1 MRKERGLTLVELAI
15 VLIVL
20 GILLGIGAGIIGTL
34 IKRVKFNES
43 REIVSAAVEGI
54 VGFATS
60 SGRLPTD
67 AELSSAVRTLK
78 DSYGKD
84 LAYVYDQDLTASS
97 PYGLCGLTSTNITVR
112 ICQDSGCSTVTQ
124 TINNVAFIVISGNGN
139 YNNQTSGTQGV
150 NSPTTI
156 DVFEYG
162 VNVDNYAGDLNRV
175 EPYDD
180 IVKWVTLHEIQ
191 TAQGCEALTITS
203 PSTLPSAVED
213 EPYSYQLQ
221 AKGGRPPY
229 TWSLD
234 SSNPD
239 FSTIGLSL
247 SPDGTISGT
256 INFSN
261 ATPSVDDDSIP
272 GAVVGCSG
280 QIEFTVTVTDNAGQ
294 SVSQNFTIPVNAKPV
309 EIITNT
315 LPDAY
320 EGTPYTADIEA
331 IGGSGTYN
339 FQVVSGSLPPGLS
352 LNNSTGEITG
362 TPPTDTGC
370 SEGVYNFG
378 IQASSCT
385 TATKGFSITLRDP
398 DCGGGGGGGGACT
411 PMSITPSSGSTFNAY
426 VGIYFTQ
433 TILVAGGQPPISNT
447 QCDPNSSCNG
457 LSISCGSTSAV
468 ISGTPTAPGTCSFTV
483 SFQDSCSPPQSITAN
498 YTVIIGCPTLTGFAD
513 TLSNGQVC
521 YPYSGT
527 ITALGGSP
535 PYTWALTSGSLPFG
549 VDFCT
554 GNTTQTCTISGSDII
569 DYPGTYNFNVQVQ
582 DACGQIYS
590 QPFSITVSYPPGSE
604 GNEMQDCVN
613 DGGIDIDE
621 LPGVTLFYKVNNTG
635 SCLPITGS
643 TRFTL
648 GNEYYIYSD
657 NSCISFLCTLNF
669 CQLWDIEWQNSF
681 SNCRVRIDSNCVLY
695 D

>member
-1 MRKERGLTLVELAI
+1 MRREKGLTLIELAV

-20 GILLGIGAGIIGTL
+20 GILLGIGAGIVSVL
-34 IKRVKFNES
+34 IKRVKYSES
-43 REIVSAAVEGI
+43 KEIVDAAVEGI

-84 LAYVYDQDLTASS
+84 LAYVYDQDLTTSS
-97 PYGLCGLTSTNITVR
+97 PYGLCGLNSTNLTVR

-162 VNVDNYAGDLNRV
+162 VNVDNYAGDINRV

-229 TWSLD
+229 TWSGTVG
-234 SSNPD
+234 S
-239 FSTIGLSL
+239 GLSL
-247 SPDGTISGT
+247 SSDGTISGT
-256 INFSN
+256 VNTNPGTTGEVSGCSTQINFT
-261 ATPSVDDDSIP
+261 A
-272 GAVVGCSG
+272 
-280 QIEFTVTVTDNAGQ
+280 TVTDSTGQ
-294 SVSQNFTIPVNAKPV
+294 SVTQNFTIPVNAKPV

-320 EGTPYTADIEA
+320 EGTPYTVDIDA

-378 IQASSCT
+378 IQVSSCT

-398 DCGGGGGGGGACT
+398 NCGGGGGGGACT
-411 PMSITPSSGSTFNAY
+411 PISITPSSGSTFNAY
-426 VGIYFTQ
+426 VGIYFSQ

-447 QCDPNSSCNG
+447 QCDPTTSCNG

-468 ISGTPTAPGTCSFTV
+468 ISGTPTAPGICSFTV

-498 YTVIIGCPTLTGFAD
+498 YTVIIGCPALTGFAD
-513 TLSNGQVC
+513 TLSDGQIC

-535 PYTWALTSGSLPFG
+535 PYTWILSSGSLPLG
-549 VDFCT
+549 IDFCT

-569 DYPGTYNFNVQVQ
+569 DYPGVYTFSVQVQ

-604 GNEMQDCVN
+604 GNEIQDCVN

-621 LPGVTLFYKVNNTG
+621 LPGVTLYYKVNNTG
-635 SCLPITGS
+635 SCLPITGG

-657 NSCISFLCTLNF
+657 NSCTSFLCVLNF
-669 CQLWDIEWQNSF
+669 CQLWDVEWQNGV
-681 SNCRVRIDSNCVLY
+681 SNCRVRIDSNCILY